1 VRFLDRGLPFESK
14 WKRRGGGRAEL
25 TTAAE
30 RYFKA
35 LKEGKI
41 TGYLFPQQNYI
52 PKEE

>member
-1 VRFLDRGLPFESK
+1 LRVNGKE
-14 WKRRGGGRAEL
+14 GGGRAEL

>member
-1 VRFLDRGLPFESK
+1 MEK
-14 WKRRGGGRAEL
+14 KGGGRAEL